1 MKWMIMT
8 KEDTVTQLGL
18 QFYNTDNALDV
29 NVLAMVLKVHVLYS
43 S

>member
-18 QFYNTDNALDV
+18 QFHSTDNALDV